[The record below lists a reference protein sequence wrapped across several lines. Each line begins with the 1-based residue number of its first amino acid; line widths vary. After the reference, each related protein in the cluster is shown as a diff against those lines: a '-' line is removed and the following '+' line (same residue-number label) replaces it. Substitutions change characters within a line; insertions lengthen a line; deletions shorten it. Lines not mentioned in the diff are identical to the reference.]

1 MAGIIGARG
10 TPPSGYRGQAPACD
24 LYAYRVFG
32 KGKQTASSYSIAKAI
47 DAAVARGCHLVNL
60 SLGGGGPD
68 EATSEAMAEAREA
81 GCVSV
86 ASPYGKDKKDFVADF
101 SNIGPETDLA
111 GPGVGIIS
119 TVPGG
124 YAAWNGTSMATPAIC
139 GRIAALWGA
148 DGTLRAMPA
157 NAERSAR
164 VIDASAKMLLVE
176 APGRV
181 ARQLGKQLPLWK
193 ISEEKMIE
201 LPPPLPRLRVRG

>member
-1 MAGIIGARG
+1 
-10 TPPSGYRGQAPACD
+10 
-24 LYAYRVFG
+24 
-32 KGKQTASSYSIAKAI
+32 
-47 DAAVARGCHLVNL
+47 
-60 SLGGGGPD
+60 
-68 EATSEAMAEAREA
+68 
-81 GCVSV
+81 V

-164 VIDASAKMLLVE
+164 AIEKTLSSGVLMGFGPDYEGS
-176 APGRV
+176 GR
-181 ARQLGKQLPLWK
+181 L
-193 ISEEKMIE
+193 
-201 LPPPLPRLRVRG
+201 